1 MKPTTPP
8 PPVLKAMARL
18 NDRLAE
24 QESDPEAAAQRRDQA
39 ERHRAAAASAG
50 MPDWPDALRVQME
63 AVLHD
68 QAELLDETQ
77 KMMAA
82 WTKRRQEAMEA
93 GFRTLRKLSDSR
105 DATEMAAAYGEWL
118 TSSMGRIMAD
128 MMAAQDGALRLANL
142 GHSAITSLGPKGAQ
156 PAPLPGVGRRKSDLA
171 KG

>member
-39 ERHRAAAASAG
+39 QRHRAAAAEAG
-50 MPDWPDALRVQME
+50 MPDWPEALRVQME

-82 WTKRRQEAMEA
+82 WTKRRQDAMEA
-93 GFRTLRKLSDSR
+93 GFRTLRKLSDSK
-105 DATEMAAAYGEWL
+105 DASEIAAAYGEWL
-118 TSSMGRIMAD
+118 TSSMGRIIAD
-128 MMAAQDGALRLANL
+128 MIAAQDGALRLANL
-142 GHSAITSLGPKGAQ
+142 GHSAITALGPKGTA
-156 PAPLPGVGRRKSDLA
+156 PASPLGVRPKKSDPP